1 MNMQQKRSDLPISAF
16 ILAGGL
22 GLRLRKVVSDRPK
35 PMADI
40 GETPFL
46 HLLVELLS
54 GKGIREFVLL
64 TGFMGEVIEDYFNA
78 LRFPGLE
85 IRFSREPAP
94 LGTGGAVK
102 FAEPFAA
109 KTTLLVN
116 GDTFFD
122 ADVEALY
129 RFHREKKAEV
139 TLSLYEVEDVSRY
152 GSVQVDS
159 AGKVIGFT
167 EKSRAGGVGL
177 VNAGCSLLSADFI
190 RQLPEGAYSMEEKI
204 FPELVRAGT
213 LYGLVQSKPF
223 FDIGTPESYEEFQV
237 FYGKCRMESG

>member
-1 MNMQQKRSDLPISAF
+1 MQPKPSDLPISAF

-22 GLRLRKVVSDRPK
+22 GLRLREVVSDRPK

-40 GETPFL
+40 GQTPFL
-46 HLLVELLS
+46 HLLIELLS

-64 TGFMGEVIEDYFNA
+64 TGFMGEVVEEYFHA
-78 LRFPGLE
+78 QRFPGVS
-85 IRFSREPAP
+85 IRFSKEPNP

-102 FAEPFAA
+102 FAERFAA
-109 KTTLLVN
+109 ETTLLVN

-129 RFHREKKAEV
+129 RFHRKNNADV

-159 AGKVIGFT
+159 AGKVTGFT
-167 EKSRAGGVGL
+167 EKNRVGGIGL

-190 RQLPEGAYSMEEKI
+190 RQLPEGAYSMEERI
-204 FPELVRAGT
+204 FPELVRIGT

-223 FDIGTPESYEEFQV
+223 FDIGTPESYEEFRS
-237 FYGKCRMESG
+237 FYGSCNLKSR